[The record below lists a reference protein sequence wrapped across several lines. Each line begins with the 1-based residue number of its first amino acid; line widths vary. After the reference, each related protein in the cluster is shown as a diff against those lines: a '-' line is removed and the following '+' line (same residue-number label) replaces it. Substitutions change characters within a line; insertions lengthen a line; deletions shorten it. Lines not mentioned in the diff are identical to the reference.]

1 MENIGCQINEIMEA
15 IKQIKSKQ
23 NDYEKEF
30 LNHPEQ
36 TKNKKQEISL
46 KNLSTKI

>member
-1 MENIGCQINEIMEA
+1 MENTGCQINKIMEA

-36 TKNKKQEISL
+36 TKNKNRKSA
-46 KNLSTKI
+46 